1 MKTKKVY
8 TFVIISAMVIVVIAG
23 VFVYNLK
30 NKQGLFFQPESQNQ
44 MGPNETNEEGNL
56 PPKNSVE
63 FQGRTLVADI
73 SFPFGVIDGIVDSD
87 PDIIGQTLTLRA
99 DVLKIYPEAP
109 FDSKL
114 VRISIEDAE
123 VFFADG
129 ERNATPDNINNIKA
143 GTAIS
148 VGLINGETN
157 RDILFKD
164 EFKAIK
170 ITFFTK

>member
-8 TFVIISAMVIVVIAG
+8 TFVIISAMVIVVIAV

-30 NKQGLFFQPESQNQ
+30 NEQGLFFQPESQNQ
-44 MGPNETNEEGNL
+44 MGPNETNEEDNL

-63 FQGRTLVADI
+63 FQGKTLMADI
-73 SFPFGVIDGIVDSD
+73 NFPIGVIDGIIEDASD
-87 PDIIGQTLTLRA
+87 ISGQTLVLRV
-99 DVLKIYPEAP
+99 DVFKIYPETP
-109 FDSKL
+109 LNSKL
-114 VRISIEDAE
+114 VKISFEDAE
-123 VFFADG
+123 IFFADSG
-129 ERNATPDNINNIKA
+129 RNATPDNMNNIKT
-143 GTAIS
+143 GMAIS
-148 VGLINGETN
+148 VGLADGETN